1 MKNLFAFG
9 VQVLKRF
16 GKTNASTILS
26 VASSIGTVA
35 AVVLCGEATVKAVRL
50 VEEKQPEG
58 TVEMVKT
65 VAPVYAPTVA
75 ATALSIACGFKSND
89 ISKKKT
95 AALTTLLNLSES
107 MANDYREK
115 VVETI
120 GEQKERE
127 IRDQVAREKAEKQAN
142 QVAVMSRESHEGESL
157 FFDAYSG
164 RYFWSTHER
173 IMKAFNDVNY
183 KILGSFYASL
193 NDYYEA
199 LDNPKLTPNTM
210 GDEVGWGSP
219 TKVEPYITTGMREDG
234 IPYGII
240 DFDIDSKPRTRFDVL

>member
-1 MKNLFAFG
+1 MKNLFTTG
-9 VQVLKRF
+9 IRVLRHF
-16 GKTNASTILS
+16 GKAHASTILS
-26 VASSIGTVA
+26 VASSIGTIA

-50 VEEKQPEG
+50 VDEKKPEG
-58 TVEMVKT
+58 AIETVKT
-65 VAPVYAPTVA
+65 VAPEYIPTVA

-107 MANDYREK
+107 MAKDYRSK
-115 VVETI
+115 VIETI
-120 GEQKERE
+120 GEKKEQE
-127 IRDQVAREKAEKQAN
+127 IRDEVAKERAERQNNQLAAMTTAN
-142 QVAVMSRESHEGESL
+142 HEGESL

-164 RYFWSTHER
+164 RYFWSTHEK

-183 KILGSFYASL
+183 KILGSYYASL

-199 LDNPKLTPNTM
+199 LNNPKLTPNNM

-219 TKVEPYITTGMREDG
+219 TRVEPYITTGLREDG
-234 IPYGII
+234 IPYGIV
-240 DFDIDSKPRTRFDVL
+240 DFDIDSKPRSGFSVL